1 MGKLSLIGRIL
12 FGLAVLE
19 TGLQIIYYHDFPYW
33 LVPPKHAWI
42 PGISIIAYISGALL
56 GVAGVCIVSN
66 RKAREAGLLL
76 GSALLLVFCFA
87 HVPYQLITGTNVF
100 SLVEW
105 ENAEKELAF
114 ACGGFVIA
122 GGISAYRVRPGFKFL
137 EEMIPFGSIVFAL
150 MIMCFGTIHCL
161 YAKEA
166 SGYVPSWVPG
176 PVIWM
181 YITGVALLG
190 SGVSIIFKIQT
201 GLIAFLL
208 GAMTFTWFVILH
220 IPRIIV
226 SPVPYLGSEITSA
239 MLALAYSGIAF
250 VIAGKS
256 DAKMS

>member
-1 MGKLSLIGRIL
+1 MGRPSLIGRIF
-12 FGLAVLE
+12 FGVAVIE
-19 TGLQIIYYHDFPYW
+19 TGLQTIYYDDFPYW

-42 PGISIIAYISGALL
+42 PGISIIAYAAGALL
-56 GVAGVCIVSN
+56 AVAGTGILLK

-76 GSALLLVFCFA
+76 GGVLLLVFCLA
-87 HVPYQLITGTNVF
+87 HVPYELIAGSNVL

-122 GGISAYRVRPGFKFL
+122 GSISEYRVRPGLRLL
-137 EEMIPFGSIVFAL
+137 EEFISSGSILFAL

-166 SGYVPSWVPG
+166 SGYVPTWVPG

-208 GAMTFTWFVILH
+208 GAMVFIWFVILH
-220 IPRIIV
+220 IPRTIV
-226 SPVPYLGSEITSA
+226 SPIPYLGSEITSA

-256 DAKMS
+256 GKI

>member
-1 MGKLSLIGRIL
+1 MGKLSRMGRVCY
-12 FGLAVLE
+12 GLAVIE
-19 TGLQIIYYHDFPYW
+19 TGLQTIYYHDFPYW

-42 PGISIIAYISGALL
+42 PGISIIAYISGAL
-56 GVAGVCIVSN
+56 VAAAGLAIVFN

-76 GSALLLVFCFA
+76 GSLLVLVFCLA
-87 HVPYQLITGTNVF
+87 HVSYQLIVGTDVF
-100 SLVEW
+100 SLVQW

-122 GGISAYRVRPGFKFL
+122 GSISAYRVRPGLKFL
-137 EEMIPFGSIVFAL
+137 EEFIPFGSIVFAL

-181 YITGVALLG
+181 YITGIALLG

-201 GLIAFLL
+201 RIIAFLL
-208 GAMTFTWFVILH
+208 GAMVFTWFVILH

-250 VIAGKS
+250 VIAGT
-256 DAKMS
+256 ANAR